1 MKRSMSIAAT
11 LFVMLLGSSCS
22 SDTTAIDDRL
32 DSKRGGVASISV
44 ALSAASA
51 TVGQTV
57 TASALVLDAAG
68 VPMNRTVSWTSSN
81 SAVAT
86 VSSTGT
92 VTALAVGT
100 AQISAS
106 TASVSGNATF
116 TVTAANPGPAPVA
129 SVSVALSASATTVGQ
144 SVQAT
149 ATTRDAASN
158 VLTGRSIA
166 WSSSNGG
173 VATVSATGV
182 VTAVAAGSAQI
193 AASSEGK
200 TGSATLVVNVP
211 APVPVASVSVALAAS
226 TLNAAQTTQAT
237 ATTRDAS
244 NNVLAGRVIAWSSS
258 NAGVASVSASGV
270 VTAVAAGSAQITAT
284 SESITGSA
292 TLTVSVPSPSA
303 GCASPQAG
311 WIWCDDFEVN
321 RTASYFEY
329 DNAGG
334 SFVRATGVGVNGTMG
349 MRGHFNAGQSNAGSL
364 KVAFGKIPTSLRAV
378 DAGTAIYREIFWRM
392 RVKNQAGWTGG
403 GGDKLSRATS
413 IVNNNWAQSM
423 IAHVWA
429 GAGAQTNQL
438 MVDPAS
444 GTDASGNLIT
454 TTYNDFTNLRWLGL
468 ATSTT
473 PVFDAA
479 HVGQWHCIEARAK
492 LNDAGSSNGVQELWI
507 DGVLEAQRT
516 GLNFVGA
523 YSAFGIN
530 AVFFENYWNA
540 GSPVA
545 QDRYFDDLVVS
556 TQRIGC

>member
-1 MKRSMSIAAT
+1 MNRSMSIAAT

-22 SDTTAIDDRL
+22 SDTTTIAERE
-32 DSKRGGVASISV
+32 DSKRGNVASISV

-57 TASALVLDAAG
+57 TASALVLDATG
-68 VPMNRTVSWTSSN
+68 SPMNRSVSWTSSN
-81 SAVAT
+81 NAVAT
-86 VSSTGT
+86 VSSAGT
-92 VTALAVGT
+92 VTALAAGT

-106 TASVSGNATF
+106 TANVSGNATF
-116 TVTAANPGPAPVA
+116 TVTAVNPGPTPVA
-129 SVSVALSASATTVGQ
+129 SVSVALSASTTTVGQ

-149 ATTRDAASN
+149 ATARDASNN
-158 VLTGRSIA
+158 VLSGRVLA
-166 WSSSNGG
+166 WLSSNTA
-173 VATVSATGV
+173 VATVSAAGV
-182 VTAVAAGSAQI
+182 VTAVAAGS
-193 AASSEGK
+193 
-200 TGSATLVVNVP
+200 T
-211 APVPVASVSVALAAS
+211 
-226 TLNAAQTTQAT
+226 
-237 ATTRDAS
+237 
-244 NNVLAGRVIAWSSS
+244 
-258 NAGVASVSASGV
+258 
-270 VTAVAAGSAQITAT
+270 QITAT
-284 SESITGSA
+284 SEGITGNA
-292 TLTVSVPSPSA
+292 ALTVAAAPAPSA
-303 GCASPQAG
+303 GCSPAQPG
-311 WIWCDDFEVN
+311 WIWCDDFEIN

-444 GTDASGNLIT
+444 GTDAAGNLIT